1 MSMKVYISG
10 KITGDPGYREKFKA
24 AADKLTAAGHIVLN
38 PAVQPAGLRP
48 EDYLRVCFAM
58 MEAADTV
65 VFLHDYCQS
74 SGAML
79 ELAWCKY
86 VGKPTAFNLDGLIL
100 EAAT

>member
-1 MSMKVYISG
+1 MSLKVYISG
-10 KITGDPGYREKFKA
+10 KISGDPNYREKFRA

-38 PAVQPAGLRP
+38 PAVQPAGLRL

-86 VGKPTAFNLDGLIL
+86 VGKPIAYNLDGLIL